1 MCVCVWLYVASVF
14 LLLSYPALRTR
25 HGGDGRRLRSQCST
39 NVGTF
44 TYMSPERLEN
54 SPYSFAS
61 DIWSIGLSIL
71 ELATGRYP
79 YTNTAPVPFILEVP
93 D

>member
-1 MCVCVWLYVASVF
+1 
-14 LLLSYPALRTR
+14 
-25 HGGDGRRLRSQCST
+25 
-39 NVGTF
+39 VGTF

-93 D
+93 TS